1 MTAVGWPLSL
11 DDLRM
16 ADAIIRPQIHWTP
29 VLTSRSL
36 DAIAGAELHFKCENF
51 QKGGAFKFR
60 GASHAVLSLSDAE
73 AANGVATHS
82 SGNHAAALALAAA
95 LRSVPAYVVMPRNT
109 LQVKQQ
115 AVAAFGAEITLCEP
129 TLEARETGL
138 AAVQARTGAVI
149 IHPYNDERIIA
160 GQASVGLE
168 LLEDVRR
175 LNTIL
180 VPVGGGGLASGV
192 CLAVAYLSPMTRV
205 VGVEPEV
212 ADDARR
218 SLEAGRII
226 PSQYP
231 ETIADGLRTS
241 LGELTFQVLQ
251 EHLDS
256 IVTVSEE
263 AIARAMRLVWERL
276 KIVIEPSAAVTA
288 AMALEGLGDLA
299 GKRVGVVLSG
309 GNADLERLPWL

>member
-1 MTAVGWPLSL
+1 MAWPLSL
-11 DDLRM
+11 DDLRV
-16 ADAIIRPQIHWTP
+16 AEAVIRPQIQRTP

-60 GASHAVLSLSDAE
+60 GASHAVLCLSDSE

-95 LRSVPAYVVMPRNT
+95 LRSVPAYVVMPRTAT
-109 LQVKQQ
+109 LVKQK

-129 TLEARETGL
+129 TLEAREAGL

-168 LLEDVRR
+168 LLEEVPR
-175 LNTIL
+175 LETIL

-192 CLAVAYLSPMTRV
+192 SLAAAYLSPMTRV
-205 VGVEPEV
+205 IGVEPEG

-218 SLEAGRII
+218 SLEAGQII
-226 PSQYP
+226 PSENP
-231 ETIADGLRTS
+231 DTIADGLRTS

-251 EHLDS
+251 EHLEG

-263 AIARAMRLVWERL
+263 AIVRAMRLVWERL

-288 AMALEGLGDLA
+288 AAVLEGKVDVA
-299 GKRVGVVLSG
+299 GQRVGVILSG
-309 GNADLERLPWL
+309 GNVDLERLPWL